1 VAKSKKKRK
10 KSDKEL
16 IRLDSPKIVTIL
28 VPDAIAELSNK
39 VLHGVGR
46 LTAVATSTF
55 GVEEVAIVKSSQL
68 PETIRAFSSWQKSVA
83 NE

>member
-46 LTAVATSTF
+46 LTAVAT
-55 GVEEVAIVKSSQL
+55 
-68 PETIRAFSSWQKSVA
+68 
-83 NE
+83 